1 MKNLKV
7 KGDLYE
13 SFSRVIYEI
22 QYLNTDKKNS
32 MECTFEFP
40 MNAKVIVK

>member
-1 MKNLKV
+1 MKKLKV

-13 SFSRVIYEI
+13 SFSRVSYEI
-22 QYLNTDKKNS
+22 EYQNTDKNNS

-40 MNAKVIVK
+40 ITEKVIVK